1 MSQSLIFSPLF
12 LFQFPALEIRLG
24 TQQLSKFLADWGAGS
39 PHPPPVGK
47 TLNLVS
53 NLYFTEF

>member
-12 LFQFPALEIRLG
+12 LFQFPALEIHLG

-39 PHPPPVGK
+39 PPSPASRENPKPSFQPV
-47 TLNLVS
+47 
-53 NLYFTEF
+53 FD

>member
-39 PHPPPVGK
+39 PPSPASRENPKPSFQPV
-47 TLNLVS
+47 
-53 NLYFTEF
+53 FH